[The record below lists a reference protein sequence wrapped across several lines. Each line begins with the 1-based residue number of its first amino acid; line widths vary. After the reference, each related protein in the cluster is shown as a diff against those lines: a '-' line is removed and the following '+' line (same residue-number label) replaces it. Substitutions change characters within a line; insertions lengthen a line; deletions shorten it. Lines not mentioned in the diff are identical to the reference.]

1 MLEYNCDNPK
11 AGIALI
17 FNHETFKKNESRIGT
32 DIDRDHIKKTLDNYG
47 FDVRVYDDSTFEEI
61 KEILERSK

>member
-17 FNHETFKKNESRIGT
+17 FNHESFDVNESRIGT
-32 DIDRDHIKKTLDNYG
+32 DIDRDQIKKTLDNYG

-61 KEILERSK
+61 NDILEISK

>member
-17 FNHETFKKNESRIGT
+17 FNHESFDVNETRIGT
-32 DIDRDHIKKTLDNYG
+32 DIDGLHIKNTLDNYG
-47 FDVRVYDDSTFEEI
+47 FDVRVYDDSTIEEI
-61 KEILERSK
+61 NDILETSK